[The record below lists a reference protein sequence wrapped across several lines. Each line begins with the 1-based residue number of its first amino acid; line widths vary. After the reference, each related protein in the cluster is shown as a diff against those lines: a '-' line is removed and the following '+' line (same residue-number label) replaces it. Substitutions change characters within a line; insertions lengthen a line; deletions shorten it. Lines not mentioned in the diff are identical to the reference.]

1 VVAVVD
7 PPRAG
12 LHKDVLLALLACPAI
27 KRLVFVSC
35 NPDSLVLNSKLLCG
49 RYRPDIN
56 APKGECGAWDVHAR
70 MHALCG
76 GLGFDL
82 GQMMGV
88 LIGSSIG
95 PVHSLLGE
103 A

>member
-1 VVAVVD
+1 MCFHPPHHVTAHMCTQEYAPQYPHVVAVVD

-56 APKGECGAWDVHAR
+56 APKGECWALHAVAEVW
-70 MHALCG
+70 M
-76 GLGFDL
+76 
-82 GQMMGV
+82 
-88 LIGSSIG
+88 ST
-95 PVHSLLGE
+95 
-103 A
+103 

>member
-56 APKGECGAWDVHAR
+56 APKGEGWACRPGVHGPPACSGWV
-70 MHALCG
+70 CG
-76 GLGFDL
+76 GAKGTA
-82 GQMMGV
+82 G
-88 LIGSSIG
+88 
-95 PVHSLLGE
+95 
-103 A
+103 